1 MDAATSTRAELP
13 QRLLRLLTLL
23 LVRRT
28 WTAAE
33 LTDRLGVSTRTL
45 RRDVERLRS
54 LDYRIE
60 GTPGAAGGYRLV
72 SGSELP
78 PVPLEEGEAVAI
90 ALGLTTVTGIGDSAL
105 SALAK
110 LERLLPARLRGR
122 LLAVGDSS
130 SAVDHLGAVP
140 TDPLVLGI
148 LAGACRDRAVVDLTY
163 RDRTGTPTERRV
175 EPHHLVEHGGH
186 WYLLAHDIERSD
198 WRTFRVD
205 RARDPRPTHRRFE
218 PRELPAP
225 DPASFLTDRLALG
238 AYRHTATLTVHMPA
252 DTLLERLFHRP
263 PGRVRALDEHHC
275 EVRVSADDLD
285 LVCRHTA
292 VVAALG
298 APFTCEGPPEVAE
311 RMCLMADQLTAA
323 FGTGGA
329 PVRFPAAHTPPMP

>member
-33 LTDRLGVSTRTL
+33 LTDRLGGSARTL

-54 LDYRIE
+54 LDYRVE
-60 GTPGAAGGYRLV
+60 GTPGVAGGYRLV

-78 PVPLEEGEAVAI
+78 HVPLEEREAVAI
-90 ALGLTTVTGIGDSAL
+90 TLGLATVTGIGDSAL

-130 SAVDHLGAVP
+130 SAVDHPGTVP
-140 TDPLVLGI
+140 TDPLVLGT

-186 WYLLAHDIERSD
+186 WYLLAHDTGRGD

-205 RARDPRPTHRRFE
+205 RARDPRTTHRRFG

-225 DPASFLTDRLALG
+225 DPASFLTDRLARG
-238 AYRHTATLTVHMPA
+238 AYRHTATLTVRIPA
-252 DTLLERLFHRP
+252 HTLLERLFHRP
-263 PGRVRALDEHHC
+263 PGRVRALDEHRC

-285 LVCRHTA
+285 LLCRHIS

-298 APFTCEGPPEVAE
+298 EPLTCEAPPEAVE
-311 RMCLMADQLTAA
+311 RMRGTADVLTAA
-323 FGTGGA
+323 FAGSGGGG
-329 PVRFPAAHTPPMP
+329 RFPAAHTPPMP